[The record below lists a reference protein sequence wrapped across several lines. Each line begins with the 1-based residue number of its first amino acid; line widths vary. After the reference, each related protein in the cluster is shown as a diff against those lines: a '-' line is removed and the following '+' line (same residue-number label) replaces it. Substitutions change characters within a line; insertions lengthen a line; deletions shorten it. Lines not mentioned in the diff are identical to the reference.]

1 MHQLTSFNFQCSVEW
16 WIAKKSQIELHK
28 FQLKFFLTGIL
39 TTITK
44 SQPISNFW
52 LGKSSQFKKI
62 VEHKLTWLS
71 RRWRNNLIYIF
82 FAAFTL
88 KPFHQN
94 SPSLLLLAF
103 ILIIFNP
110 SYCLLVAGCLSEASL
125 RMLIIFIIFRSRCSV
140 GLLTAKFISV
150 LRNLILW
157 RDSDSQI
164 FYDFPCW
171 Y

>member
-1 MHQLTSFNFQCSVEW
+1 M
-16 WIAKKSQIELHK
+16 
-28 FQLKFFLTGIL
+28 
-39 TTITK
+39 
-44 SQPISNFW
+44 
-52 LGKSSQFKKI
+52 
-62 VEHKLTWLS
+62 S

-164 FYDFPCW
+164 FLRFSMLILKWNTTKISAEDFRISLSIFFIRCRSLKSIKINFNFPSSPYELW
-171 Y
+171 N